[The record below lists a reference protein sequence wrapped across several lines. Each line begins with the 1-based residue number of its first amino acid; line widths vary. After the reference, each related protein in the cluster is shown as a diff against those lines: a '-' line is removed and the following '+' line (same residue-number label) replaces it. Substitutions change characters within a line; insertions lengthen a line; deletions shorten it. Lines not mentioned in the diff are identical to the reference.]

1 MPYITL
7 RQEIMLNLQF
17 NRELMRRLPLSG
29 IIMILSL
36 RVQIKRNTTLF

>member
-17 NRELMRRLPLSG
+17 NRELMRR
-29 IIMILSL
+29 IQTQTFL
-36 RVQIKRNTTLF
+36 RRNPWEDWLDR